1 MATSQTIKV
10 EAATKARLAE
20 LRIHPRETFNDIVE
34 RLITMAVD
42 DEPLSAEE
50 EEQLKEAEADVRAG
64 KYRPLDDV
72 LRDHGFL

>member
-1 MATSQTIKV
+1 MATSQTIKL
-10 EAATKARLAE
+10 EASTKARLAG

-50 EEQLKEAEADVRAG
+50 EEELKEAVADVRAG
-64 KYRPLDDV
+64 KYRPLDDL
-72 LRDHGFL
+72 LREHGLL

>member
-1 MATSQTIKV
+1 MATSQTIKL
-10 EAATKARLAE
+10 EAATKARLAG

-34 RLITMAVD
+34 RLVNMAVD

-64 KYRPLDDV
+64 NYRPLDDV

>member
-1 MATSQTIKV
+1 MATCQTIKL
-10 EAATKARLAE
+10 EASTKARLAE

-42 DEPLSAEE
+42 DEPLSAKEE
-50 EEQLKEAEADVRAG
+50 EELKEAVADVKAG
-64 KYRPLDDV
+64 NYRPLDDV

>member
-20 LRIHPRETFNDIVE
+20 LRIHPRETFNDVIE

-42 DEPLSAEE
+42 DELVSAEE
-50 EEQLKEAEADVRAG
+50 EEELKEAEADVRAG
-64 KYRPLDDV
+64 NYRPLDDL
-72 LRDHGFL
+72 LREHGLL